1 MRALQLT
8 QPAGRFRKGLFIV
21 AGICTLA
28 LLPVA
33 IYGLLTR
40 STFAGLILW
49 LGWPMSDIVPLV
61 VIFFL
66 ADLIS
71 EFRGHLSS
79 IEHPWTD
86 RRHFRFTGVVS
97 LILMF
102 ALLFYYGVLVAAM
115 TEPMVVTE

>member
-49 LGWPMSDIVPLV
+49 LGWPMSDIVPLL

-66 ADLIS
+66 ADQIS
-71 EFRGHLSS
+71 EFRGHYLS
-79 IEHPWTD
+79 IEHQWTD

-97 LILMF
+97 L
-102 ALLFYYGVLVAAM
+102 VLVSALFLYYWVHVQM
-115 TEPMVVTE
+115 MVEPMVVTE

>member
-8 QPAGRFRKGLFIV
+8 QPAGLFRKGLFIV

-28 LLPVA
+28 LSPVA

-40 STFAGLILW
+40 STFAGLISW
-49 LGWPMSDIVPLV
+49 LGWPMYDIIPLV

-71 EFRGHLSS
+71 ELRGHFSS

-97 LILMF
+97 LILVFM
-102 ALLFYYGVLVAAM
+102 LLFYYGVLVQTM
-115 TEPMVVTE
+115 LQPMVVTE

>member
-33 IYGLLTR
+33 IHGLLTR

-71 EFRGHLSS
+71 EFRGQFSS

-97 LILMF
+97 LSLVS
-102 ALLFYYGVLVAAM
+102 ALFFYYWVHVMAM
-115 TEPMVVTE
+115 VEPMVVTE